1 MEGSR
6 REEEASELL
15 QETSPERLW
24 ASRGQSGLPGQ
35 PRTFLGVLVYRL
47 SILITEGRGFAV
59 AGVECAL
66 SGWEARGLTGHPTCP
81 QALPE
86 VIRSAGCIPSST
98 VWELLASTCPA
109 EAKVTA
115 ILGHPLSS

>member
-1 MEGSR
+1 MG
-6 REEEASELL
+6 L
-15 QETSPERLW
+15 QGAVRTPW
-24 ASRGQSGLPGQ
+24 AATDLP
-35 PRTFLGVLVYRL
+35 GVLVYRP
-47 SILITEGRGFAV
+47 SILVTEGCGFAV

-66 SGWEARGLTGHPTCP
+66 SGWEARGLTGHPACP

-115 ILGHPLSS
+115 ILGHPPSPPSRGPQPCAPSLFPSGAEA